1 MLRVMSTFVSF
12 YKCSR
17 GADWLPD
24 FQVVFVFFKWAL
36 RSAVQ
41 CFLLVSSTLTSP
53 CLRIQSVFF
62 SSKLLLDAPCSSLYN
77 GVQDIFHPPG
87 KLQFLRLLWCR
98 TSKWRKWSGCI
109 QKFLNAIIPMPCH
122 SFGAHFKTTKPFL
135 PVTFILFIFLVQARH
150 LWKQL
155 DFRCFRLR
163 MPSKIPPLQI
173 SPIKLGARWC
183 NISKHS
189 FPDHFYEMWKIIE
202 RKSSASSTKVARGKI
217 NMVLYIH
224 ELVSNIF
231 QPIWF
236 TWQQKLSLLPQ
247 LGNKNPTTG

>member
-1 MLRVMSTFVSF
+1 MHIAVLMLRVMSTFVMF

-17 GADWLPD
+17 GAGWLPD
-24 FQVVFVFFKWAL
+24 FQVAYVFFKWAL

-41 CFLLVSSTLTSP
+41 YFLLLVSSTLTSP

-135 PVTFILFIFLVQARH
+135 PVTFILFIFWSRLDICENNSTFDVSGWECQAKYLH
-150 LWKQL
+150 SKSL
-155 DFRCFRLR
+155 
-163 MPSKIPPLQI
+163 PSNL
-173 SPIKLGARWC
+173 
-183 NISKHS
+183 
-189 FPDHFYEMWKIIE
+189 
-202 RKSSASSTKVARGKI
+202 
-217 NMVLYIH
+217 
-224 ELVSNIF
+224 ELVGAIF
-231 QPIWF
+231 QNTVFLTIF
-236 TWQQKLSLLPQ
+236 TRCGK
-247 LGNKNPTTG
+247 

>member
-1 MLRVMSTFVSF
+1 MLTG
-12 YKCSR
+12 C
-17 GADWLPD
+17 
-24 FQVVFVFFKWAL
+24 QIFKL
-36 RSAVQ
+36 CLFSSSELSGQLCNV
-41 CFLLVSSTLTSP
+41 FLLVSSTLTSP

-77 GVQDIFHPPG
+77 GVQDIFFPRG
-87 KLQFLRLLWCR
+87 KLQFLRLFWCR
-98 TSKWRKWSGCI
+98 TSKWRKWSGSI

-122 SFGAHFKTTKPFL
+122 SFGLHFKTTKPFL
-135 PVTFILFIFLVQARH
+135 PVTFILFNFWSWLDICENNTTFDVSGWECQAKYLHSKSLLSNFELVGAIFQSTVFLSI
-150 LWKQL
+150 LE
-155 DFRCFRLR
+155 
-163 MPSKIPPLQI
+163 IT
-173 SPIKLGARWC
+173 
-183 NISKHS
+183 
-189 FPDHFYEMWKIIE
+189 E
-202 RKSSASSTKVARGKI
+202 RKPSASPTKVARGKI